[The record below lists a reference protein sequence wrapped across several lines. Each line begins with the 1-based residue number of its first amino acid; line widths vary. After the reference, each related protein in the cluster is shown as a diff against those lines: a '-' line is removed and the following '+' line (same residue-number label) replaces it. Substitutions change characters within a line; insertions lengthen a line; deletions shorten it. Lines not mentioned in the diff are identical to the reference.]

1 MRMPILLSGHT
12 MTPAGA
18 LRPQSFQLSMRTD
31 GLSSGTLVLDQDNP
45 EVIVGSWIQVWAPNG
60 EMCVMYVKN
69 RKKDYVTGN
78 VTLTL
83 EHTFGLLQGMV
94 VFGEVTPETM
104 SGTTGAETCT
114 VSQAITYLLGQQAE
128 NLWTMANGDCDFTDA
143 QGWKFTNS
151 DIYNDLNS
159 LTDAI
164 EDCQWEFDQS
174 VFPWKLK
181 LKEWPT
187 DSTMELRRNRNLD
200 TMNVTLDRSGMY
212 TRVYPTGKNNLHIDS
227 VNNNIP
233 YLDRHTSTYGV
244 IANVI
249 TDSTIKDPNLLKAWA
264 KKQLKRNSVPK
275 VSVTISGY
283 ELSEATGESMD
294 KLITGRLCRIPLP
307 EYGETVTERLIELS
321 WRDCIAQPDAVTC
334 TLANELKTITGVL
347 NERARGGGG
356 GGKKNNTEHDCE
368 LEKDE
373 DKIEMF
379 ENSDIWINR
388 DSIWAVCGQ
397 YEVVTHPDGS
407 KELIVVEGTALKLR
421 RDGTEWGVYDEGN
434 LTGGIMIQKIND
446 ETVLTINAD
455 RIDIQG
461 VVSSL
466 SAYDIEVRSL
476 NVLLNCEIIGYLD
489 VGQRIATTG
498 TVQAGTVDTDVLI
511 VDGTTYTYHTK
522 SVVTDVQPHYYST
535 YQLATTTDGS
545 TVSGYVQMAPMSYIT
560 VSYDTIYYL
569 GT

>member
-31 GLSSGTLVLDQDNP
+31 GLSSGTLVLDPDNP

-187 DSTMELRRNRNLD
+187 ASTMELRRNRNLD

-283 ELSEATGESMD
+283 ELSQATGESMD

-421 RDGTEWGVYDEGN
+421 REGTEWGVYDEGK

-446 ETVLTINAD
+446 ETVLTISAD

-461 VVSSL
+461 VVNSL

-476 NVLLNCEIIGYLD
+476 NVLVNCEIIGYLD

-522 SVVTDVQPHYYST
+522 GVVTDVQPHYYGT
-535 YQLATTTDGS
+535 YQLATTADGS
-545 TVSGYVQMAPMSYIT
+545 TVNGYVQMTPMSYIT
-560 VSYDTIYYL
+560 VSYDTIHYL

>member
-1 MRMPILLSGHT
+1 
-12 MTPAGA
+12 
-18 LRPQSFQLSMRTD
+18 
-31 GLSSGTLVLDQDNP
+31 
-45 EVIVGSWIQVWAPNG
+45 
-60 EMCVMYVKN
+60 
-69 RKKDYVTGN
+69 
-78 VTLTL
+78 
-83 EHTFGLLQGMV
+83 
-94 VFGEVTPETM
+94 
-104 SGTTGAETCT
+104 
-114 VSQAITYLLGQQAE
+114 
-128 NLWTMANGDCDFTDA
+128 MANGDCDFTDA

-187 DSTMELRRNRNLD
+187 ASTMELRRNRNLD

-283 ELSEATGESMD
+283 ELSQATGESMD

-421 RDGTEWGVYDEGN
+421 REGTEWGVYDEGN

-446 ETVLTINAD
+446 ETVLTIIAD

-461 VVSSL
+461 VVNSL
-466 SAYDIEVRSL
+466 SAYDIEVKSL
-476 NVLLNCEIIGYLD
+476 NVLVNCEIIGYLD

-522 SVVTDVQPHYYST
+522 SVVTDVQPHYYSQ

-560 VSYDTIYYL
+560 VSYDTIHYL